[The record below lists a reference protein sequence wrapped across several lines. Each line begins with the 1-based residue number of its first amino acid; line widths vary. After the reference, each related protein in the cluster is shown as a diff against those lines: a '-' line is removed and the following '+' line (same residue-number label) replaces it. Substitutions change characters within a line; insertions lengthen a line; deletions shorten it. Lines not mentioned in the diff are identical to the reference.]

1 LLSSQQD
8 SHDLHDFRV
17 GHGLTWRTVFG
28 VSRPPLAALLP
39 DATRTRQPRR
49 HPAAAPAAPA
59 LANRRRRAAAHAPK
73 AAPQDEP
80 VFKMLADILVGTDR
94 VYDRAF
100 PNTSVMQGHA
110 STGQFPLD
118 AVRACSQAPGFRA
131 LPIEVQRRLLDKDI
145 NDVFIPEACLRGRIT
160 SAFYNAN
167 GYAEFPG
174 FYPEGRDHQNVSN
187 GDAVNITHFHHQA
200 AVQAAQQAAEEEAAA
215 KAAAEAAKLAEGEAL
230 FKAFVLAG
238 GVQNHTVK
246 ADTRHGK
253 LVMVLKYLKYKE
265 VTGQNIPRKLTDALP
280 LVEGYVGRAVAAR
293 AQRTAVAAAAA
304 AADGEAAAPM
314 VAAADPAGAVAAAAA
329 GAQ

>member
-1 LLSSQQD
+1 MPQKQRRKMNQFSTSS
-8 SHDLHDFRV
+8 S
-17 GHGLTWRTVFG
+17 
-28 VSRPPLAALLP
+28 
-39 DATRTRQPRR
+39 
-49 HPAAAPAAPA
+49 PAAAAAAAAAAGVSAVDWVGKPRPLLEKPAAFA
-59 LANRRRRAAAHAPK
+59 YLSSNVTYKFVVKAFSGTAPTSGVRLSK
-73 AAPQDEP
+73 C
-80 VFKMLADILVGTDR
+80 KMLADILVGTDR

-200 AVQAAQQAAEEEAAA
+200 AVQAAQQASEEEAAA